1 MSNAVSSPSSASSFT
16 SPARAQFPSVP
27 ATAAGGGTEEG
38 GAESLFSD
46 SSSSGNGSSTDAVS
60 PARSDARNLAA
71 ESTLPTSSARKRLF
85 AELANGEE
93 GGEEEMLR
101 SVFGAKAAPAAAARP
116 DPLAR
121 ARAALDAA
129 QDALFEAET
138 SVDAGGGEKAR
149 RVAKAELRVAKAKL
163 DLADT
168 ELRVAQDELRA
179 ARAAVARVRTKPDAG
194 EVEVLE
200 TQVAEAKAEVALH
213 EAKITVAEAKR
224 AVAEVENNAR
234 AIAEASGDRAT
245 AAEARDVAQSQ
256 VAELNES
263 LIAARSKRARTGKP
277 ASPSVALSNS
287 R

>member
-1 MSNAVSSPSSASSFT
+1 MSNAVLSASSFT
-16 SPARAQFPSVP
+16 SPARAQFGALPSVP
-27 ATAAGGGTEEG
+27 ATAAGEGAEEG
-38 GAESLFSD
+38 GADSVLGSGSSD
-46 SSSSGNGSSTDAVS
+46 SSGNGSSTDAVS
-60 PARSDARNLAA
+60 PARSNLTA
-71 ESTLPTSSARKRLF
+71 ELAHPTSSARKRLF
-85 AELANGEE
+85 AEVTFGEEE